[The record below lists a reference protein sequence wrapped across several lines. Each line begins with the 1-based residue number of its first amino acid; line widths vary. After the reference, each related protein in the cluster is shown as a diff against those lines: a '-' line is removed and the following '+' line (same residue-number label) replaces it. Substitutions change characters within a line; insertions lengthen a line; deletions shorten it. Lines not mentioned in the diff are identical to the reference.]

1 MKKVS
6 KTIIDTARKYN
17 LLYDGQAIPK
27 KLNKLVNPF
36 LGRTYV
42 KTKHTYWVTD
52 GDKGIFNIVNRIIAR
67 DEVLKHAKS
76 QNRKK

>member
-1 MKKVS
+1 MRKVS
-6 KTIIDTARKYN
+6 KSIIETAKKYN
-17 LLYDGQAIPK
+17 LLYDGKAIPK

-42 KTKHTYWVTD
+42 VTKHTYWVTD

-67 DEVLKHAKS
+67 DEVLRNAKK